1 MLMLKLQY
9 LVTNV
14 KCQLIGKK
22 PDDGKIEGKRRK
34 GWQMRISLNSITNSK
49 DMNLSKLWGLVKEQ
63 LGVL

>member
-34 GWQMRISLNSITNSK
+34 GWQRRKSLNSITNSK
-49 DMNLSKLWGLVKEQ
+49 DMNLSKPWGLVKEQ